1 MTHHVAAKLTVL
13 RDQFQGQ
20 LLDRVAAIREV
31 FCRLD
36 PAAWQ
41 PDEAEVL
48 HRLVHGLTGA
58 AGTFGLVTVS
68 AVAGKLERALA
79 AGLASGRAPDDAGWQ
94 SVARA
99 LDDLEQSARICL
111 TSNAPALAPRP
122 LPDVLPEHAPLIH
135 LVEDDAEQ
143 AGFLLQCLQEHG
155 FRVRHFANL
164 DDFSTVIRAKA
175 GAAPAAVVM
184 DMMFPEGAA
193 AGAVTVTALGLGPEA
208 GIPVVFVSVRDDL
221 AARLAAYRAGAS
233 RYLTKPVDAAQLCH
247 LLDDLTGRMPPEP
260 FRVLLVDD
268 DSELLDFHAA
278 VLGHAG
284 MNVLTI
290 AQPLETLAALE
301 RFVPDVVVL
310 DVYMQDASGP
320 ELAAVIREQDRYMNL
335 PILFLSAEGD
345 ISKQLMALNLGGD
358 DFLVKPVEPGHLV
371 AAVTTRARRSRQ
383 NTETVQRL
391 RSALYERE
399 REHLAL
405 DQHALVSI
413 ADANG
418 LITYANEAFCKVSG
432 YSLEELRGHDHNL
445 LNSGQHPA
453 ALHRD
458 MWTTLKSGNIWRGEL
473 CNRAKDGS
481 FYWVSASIA
490 PFLDDA
496 GRVYQY
502 VSMHSDI
509 TALKESQATLR
520 TAKERLRRGQL
531 FANIGTWDW
540 NVQTGELFWSERIA
554 PLFGYAEGE
563 LETSFENFVKAL
575 HPGDRQAVL
584 DAINASVEGDL
595 PYEIEHRVVW
605 PDGTVRWLLERGAVW
620 RNDAGKAVQMLG
632 VVQDVD
638 DRKRAELALAERER
652 QLREAQTLA
661 RIGNWTA
668 NMINGELT
676 WSDEIYRIFGHEP
689 GSFAPSVAAFQA
701 AVHPDDRARV
711 RESELRAEQTG
722 RHSVVHRILR
732 PDGTVR
738 HVQELAQAETDA
750 AGTLLKLTGTVQ
762 DITERVVAEQALL
775 AARDEAERANRAKS
789 DFLSSMSHEL
799 RTPMN
804 AILGFAQMLESD
816 SALGAEQKG
825 DVHEILKAGRHLLD
839 LINEVLDLA
848 KVESGRIDLSLNAIE
863 LAPLGE
869 DCRQLIQPLVAQRG
883 IALHLE
889 LPAAAEVFADRV
901 RLRQVLLNLLSNAIK
916 YNRAGGTI
924 HLGAR
929 ANGSGRLRIA
939 VRDTGPGIPAERLKD
954 LFQPFSRLDAEHG
967 EVEGTGIGLTITKR
981 LVEMMG
987 GEIGVDSEIGV
998 GTTFW
1003 FELPVSGTAK
1013 VGVTEGNPF
1022 FGTGGMTAGSTDYP
1036 NKPLD
1041 VEHCTQDSDRCL
1053 RNDQG
1058 DSAS

>member
-1 MTHHVAAKLTVL
+1 MTHNIAATLAAL
-13 RDQFQGQ
+13 RDQFQGR
-20 LLDRVAAIREV
+20 LLDRVAAIREA
-31 FCRLD
+31 FGRLD

-41 PDEAEVL
+41 PDEAELL
-48 HRLVHGLTGA
+48 HRLVHGLTGT
-58 AGTFGLVTVS
+58 AGTFGLVAVS
-68 AVAGKLERALA
+68 AVAGKLESVLSAV
-79 AGLASGRAPDDAGWQ
+79 LASHRAPDGAGWQ
-94 SVARA
+94 SVACA
-99 LDDLEQSARICL
+99 LDDLEQSVGVCL
-111 TSNAPALAPRP
+111 SSNAPTLSPQHVPAART
-122 LPDVLPEHAPLIH
+122 EHAPLIH
-135 LVEDDAEQ
+135 LVEDDPEQ
-143 AGFLLQCLQEHG
+143 AGVLLQCLQEHG
-155 FRVRHFANL
+155 FRVRHFATL
-164 DDFSTVIRAKA
+164 GDFSAVIRAKA

-193 AGAVTVTALGLGPEA
+193 AGAVTVAALGLGPDA

-233 RYLTKPVDAAQLCH
+233 RYLTKPVDAIQLSR

-268 DSELLDFHAA
+268 DRDLLDFHAA

-284 MNVLTI
+284 MNVLTVT
-290 AQPLETLAALE
+290 QPLETLAALE

-320 ELAAVIREQDRYMNL
+320 ELAAVIREQDRHMNL
-335 PILFLSAEGD
+335 PILFLSTEGD
-345 ISKQLMALNLGGD
+345 MSKQLMALNLGGD

-371 AAVTTRARRSRQ
+371 AAVTARARRSRQ
-383 NTETVQRL
+383 NTETMQRL
-391 RSALYERE
+391 RSTLYERE

-432 YSLEELRGHDHNL
+432 YSLEELHGNAHNL
-445 LNSGQHPA
+445 LKSGPHVPDV
-453 ALHRD
+453 LNRD
-458 MWTTLKSGNIWRGEL
+458 RWATLKSGNIWRGEL
-473 CNRAKDGS
+473 CNQAKDGS
-481 FYWVSASIA
+481 LYWVNATIA
-490 PFLDDA
+490 PYLDGA
-496 GRVYQY
+496 GKVYQY
-502 VSMHSDI
+502 VSIHSDI
-509 TALKESQATLR
+509 SALKESQETLR

-540 NVQTGELFWSERIA
+540 NIQTGELYWSERIA
-554 PLFGYAEGE
+554 PLFGYPEGE
-563 LETSFENFVKAL
+563 LETSYENFINAL
-575 HPGDRQAVL
+575 HPDDRPAVIG
-584 DAINASVEGDL
+584 AINACVERDV

-605 PDGTVRWLLERGAVW
+605 PDGTVRWLLERGAKV
-620 RNDAGKAVQMLG
+620 RNGDGKSVQMLG
-632 VVQDVD
+632 VVQDID

-668 NMINGELT
+668 DMISGELT

-689 GSFAPSVAAFQA
+689 GSFAPSLAAFQA
-701 AVHPDDRARV
+701 AVHPDDRALV

-722 RHSVVHRILR
+722 HHGVVHRILR

-738 HVQELAQAETDA
+738 HVQELAQADTNA
-750 AGTLLKLTGTVQ
+750 AGKLLKLTGTVQ

-775 AARDEAERANRAKS
+775 AARDEADRANRAKS

-816 SALGAEQKG
+816 SALGAAQKG

-848 KVESGRIDLSLNAIE
+848 KIESGRIDLALEAIE

-869 DCRQLIQPLVAQRG
+869 DCRQLIQPLAAQRG

-889 LPAAAEVFADRV
+889 LPAAATVFADRV
-901 RLRQVLLNLLSNAIK
+901 RLRQVLLNLLANAIK
-916 YNRAGGTI
+916 YNRAAGAV

-929 ANGSGRLRIA
+929 ANGSGRLRID
-939 VRDTGPGIPAERLKD
+939 VRDTGPGIPAGRLKD
-954 LFQPFSRLDAEHG
+954 LFQPFNRLDAEQS
-967 EVEGTGIGLTITKR
+967 EVEGTGIGLTITR
-981 LVEMMG
+981 RMVEMMG
-987 GEIGVDSEIGV
+987 GEIGVDSEVGV
-998 GTTFW
+998 GSTFW
-1003 FELPVSGTAK
+1003 LDLPVSSTAK
-1013 VGVTEGNPF
+1013 VGD
-1022 FGTGGMTAGSTDYP
+1022 GGMAAVYTDYL

-1041 VEHCTQDSDRCL
+1041 VERCTQTIDRCL
-1053 RNDQG
+1053 RGDQG